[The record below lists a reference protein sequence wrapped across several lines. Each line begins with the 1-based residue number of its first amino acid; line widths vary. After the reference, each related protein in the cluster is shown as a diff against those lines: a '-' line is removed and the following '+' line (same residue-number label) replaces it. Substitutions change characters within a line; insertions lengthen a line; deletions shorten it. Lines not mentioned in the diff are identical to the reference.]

1 MFAECSLCAWVHSV
15 APPDHVCGYCLP
27 PLAPCL
33 LCAAVR
39 GVNVCLFPGP
49 AVCLSAVCCA
59 PTRARKPRFAPGR
72 VGLGPPASSLAR
84 PRTRRHTGCP
94 ATRQRSPR
102 SLKRGCRLLLLQ
114 QLLRPAA
121 PPLHAR
127 TTCSTPA
134 WRRRGR
140 TSLLMRSRPA
150 SRLLAHG
157 LWRSLGWVQSAPAP
171 TRTSTA
177 TR

>member
-1 MFAECSLCAWVHSV
+1 MCVGSFCCAT
-15 APPDHVCGYCLP
+15 G
-27 PLAPCL
+27 PCL
-33 LCAAVR
+33 WLLPAPACSVLPLCRSPWRECVFVSR
-39 GVNVCLFPGP
+39 PSCVFE
-49 AVCLSAVCCA
+49 CCVLR
-59 PTRARKPRFAPGR
+59 TNKSSKNSVRFAPGR

-150 SRLLAHG
+150 SRPLAHG